1 MLSHKSSAII
11 FSISLISSL
20 NICFSQNDNIQNA
33 EDVGLRLDKFLV
45 SQMPDHSRSRIQNWI
60 RSGNILVNGLNR
72 KTGYSLEPNDEIK
85 VNPPKVVDQN
95 SDLMPEQ
102 MDLNILFE
110 DEEIVIINKPAG
122 LVVHPGTGN
131 RTGTLVNGLIDHFN
145 SLSDLNG
152 QTRPGIVHRLDADTS
167 GLMVIAKTNRA
178 HANLA
183 DQFQNRKIKKK
194 YTALTW
200 GLWTENSGEIDQ
212 PIARK
217 KQDPTSYIVSIHG
230 KSSLTKFEVE
240 KKYRHLSKVSFFPK
254 TGRTHQIRVHSA
266 YLGFPIFGDEKY
278 KFRNNHKA
286 INKNLMLHSYQ
297 IRFMIKDKKYTY
309 TALLPKYFRKLLI
322 TKRLKIPNF

>member
-1 MLSHKSSAII
+1 M
-11 FSISLISSL
+11 ISFHIH
-20 NICFSQNDNIQNA
+20 NV
-33 EDVGLRLDKFLV
+33 EDVGLRLDRFVV

-60 RSGNILVNGLNR
+60 KSGNILVNGLNR
-72 KTGYSLEPNDEIK
+72 KTGYSLELNDEIK
-85 VNPPKVVDQN
+85 VNPPEIVELN
-95 SDLMPEQ
+95 SDPIPEQ
-102 MDLNILFE
+102 MDLDILFE

-122 LVVHPGTGN
+122 LVIHPGTGN
-131 RTGTLVNGLIDHFN
+131 RTGTLVNGLIHHFN

-217 KQDPTSYIVSIHG
+217 KKDPTSYMVSKDG
-230 KSSLTKFEVE
+230 KPSLTKFEVE

-254 TGRTHQIRVHSA
+254 TGRTHQIRVHTS
-266 YLGFPIFGDEKY
+266 YSGFPIFGDVKY
-278 KFRNNHKA
+278 GGSVSKTRGFLPEFTNFYKRKMKKFNRHA
-286 INKNLMLHSYQ
+286 LH
-297 IRFMIKDKKYTY
+297 
-309 TALLPKYFRKLLI
+309 A
-322 TKRLKIPNF
+322 KRLEFTHPGTKESIFFESSLPLDFLNLINAIESFYDK

>member
-1 MLSHKSSAII
+1 M
-11 FSISLISSL
+11 IS
-20 NICFSQNDNIQNA
+20 FHIQNA

-167 GLMVIAKTNRA
+167 GIMVIAKTNMA

-183 DQFQNRKIKKK
+183 DQFQDRKIKKK
-194 YTALTW
+194 YTAITW

-278 KFRNNHKA
+278 GGGLSKTRGF
-286 INKNLMLHSYQ
+286 
-297 IRFMIKDKKYTY
+297 
-309 TALLPKYFRKLLI
+309 LPEFTHFYKQKM
-322 TKRLKIPNF
+322 KRLNRHALHATRLEFTHPATKKSIFFESPLPSDFFNLVEVIESFYDE

>member
-1 MLSHKSSAII
+1 M
-11 FSISLISSL
+11 IS
-20 NICFSQNDNIQNA
+20 FHIQNA

-95 SDLMPEQ
+95 SNLMPEQ

-167 GLMVIAKTNRA
+167 GIMVIAKTNMA

-183 DQFQNRKIKKK
+183 DQFQDRKIKKK
-194 YTALTW
+194 YTAITW

-278 KFRNNHKA
+278 GGGLSKTRGF
-286 INKNLMLHSYQ
+286 
-297 IRFMIKDKKYTY
+297 
-309 TALLPKYFRKLLI
+309 LPEFTHFYKQKM
-322 TKRLKIPNF
+322 KRLNRHALHATRLEFTHPATKKSIFFESPLPSNFFNLVEAIESFCDE

>member
-1 MLSHKSSAII
+1 M
-11 FSISLISSL
+11 IS
-20 NICFSQNDNIQNA
+20 FNIQNA

-85 VNPPKVVDQN
+85 VNPPKVIDQN

-152 QTRPGIVHRLDADTS
+152 QIRPGIVHRLDADTS
-167 GLMVIAKTNRA
+167 GIMVIAKTNMA

-183 DQFQNRKIKKK
+183 DQFQDRKIKKK
-194 YTALTW
+194 YTAITW

-278 KFRNNHKA
+278 GGGLSKTRGF
-286 INKNLMLHSYQ
+286 
-297 IRFMIKDKKYTY
+297 
-309 TALLPKYFRKLLI
+309 LPEFTHFYKQKM
-322 TKRLKIPNF
+322 KRLNRHALHATRLEFTHPATKKSIFFESPLPSDFFNLVEVIESFYDE

>member
-1 MLSHKSSAII
+1 M
-11 FSISLISSL
+11 IS
-20 NICFSQNDNIQNA
+20 FNIQNA

-95 SDLMPEQ
+95 SNLMPEQ

-167 GLMVIAKTNRA
+167 GIMVIAKTNMA

-183 DQFQNRKIKKK
+183 DQFQDRKIKKK
-194 YTALTW
+194 YTAITW

-278 KFRNNHKA
+278 GGGLSKTRGF
-286 INKNLMLHSYQ
+286 
-297 IRFMIKDKKYTY
+297 
-309 TALLPKYFRKLLI
+309 LPEFTHFYKQKM
-322 TKRLKIPNF
+322 KRLNRHALHATRLEFTHPATKKSIFFESPLPSDFFNLVEVIESFYDE

>member
-1 MLSHKSSAII
+1 M
-11 FSISLISSL
+11 IS
-20 NICFSQNDNIQNA
+20 FNIQNA

-95 SDLMPEQ
+95 SNLMPEQ

-167 GLMVIAKTNRA
+167 GIMVIAKTNMA

-183 DQFQNRKIKKK
+183 DQFRDRKIKKK
-194 YTALTW
+194 YTAITW

-278 KFRNNHKA
+278 GGGLSKTRGF
-286 INKNLMLHSYQ
+286 
-297 IRFMIKDKKYTY
+297 
-309 TALLPKYFRKLLI
+309 LPEFTHFYKQKM
-322 TKRLKIPNF
+322 KRLNRHALHATRLEFTHPATKKSIFFESPLPSDFFNLVEVIESFYDE

>member
-1 MLSHKSSAII
+1 M
-11 FSISLISSL
+11 IS
-20 NICFSQNDNIQNA
+20 FHIQNA
-33 EDVGLRLDKFLV
+33 EDVCLRLDKFLV

-85 VNPPKVVDQN
+85 VNPPKVIDQN

-167 GLMVIAKTNRA
+167 GIMVIAKTNMA

-183 DQFQNRKIKKK
+183 DQFQDRKIKKK
-194 YTALTW
+194 YTAITW

-278 KFRNNHKA
+278 GGGLSKTRGF
-286 INKNLMLHSYQ
+286 
-297 IRFMIKDKKYTY
+297 
-309 TALLPKYFRKLLI
+309 LPEFTHFYKQKM
-322 TKRLKIPNF
+322 KRLNRHALHATRLEFTHPATKKSIFFESPLPSDFFNLVEAIESFYDE

>member
-1 MLSHKSSAII
+1 M
-11 FSISLISSL
+11 IS
-20 NICFSQNDNIQNA
+20 FHIQNA
-33 EDVGLRLDKFLV
+33 EDVCLRLDKFLV

-85 VNPPKVVDQN
+85 VNPPKVIDQN

-167 GLMVIAKTNRA
+167 GIMVIAKTNMA

-183 DQFQNRKIKKK
+183 DQFQDRKIKKK
-194 YTALTW
+194 YTAITW

-278 KFRNNHKA
+278 GGGLSKTRGF
-286 INKNLMLHSYQ
+286 
-297 IRFMIKDKKYTY
+297 
-309 TALLPKYFRKLLI
+309 LPEFTHFYKQKM
-322 TKRLKIPNF
+322 KRLNRHALHATRLEFTHPATKKSIFFESPLPSDFFNLVEVIESFYDE

>member
-1 MLSHKSSAII
+1 
-11 FSISLISSL
+11 LIS
-20 NICFSQNDNIQNA
+20 FNIQNA

-95 SDLMPEQ
+95 SNLMPEQ

-167 GLMVIAKTNRA
+167 GIMVIAKTNMA

-183 DQFQNRKIKKK
+183 DQFQDRKIKKK
-194 YTALTW
+194 YTAITW

-278 KFRNNHKA
+278 GGGLSKTRGF
-286 INKNLMLHSYQ
+286 
-297 IRFMIKDKKYTY
+297 
-309 TALLPKYFRKLLI
+309 LPEFTHFYKQKM
-322 TKRLKIPNF
+322 KRLNRHALHATRLEFTHPATKKSIFFESPLPSDFFNLVEVIESFYDE

>member
-1 MLSHKSSAII
+1 M
-11 FSISLISSL
+11 IS
-20 NICFSQNDNIQNA
+20 FNIQNA

-167 GLMVIAKTNRA
+167 GIMVIAKTNMA

-183 DQFQNRKIKKK
+183 DQFQDRKIKKK
-194 YTALTW
+194 YTAITW

-278 KFRNNHKA
+278 GGGLSKTRGF
-286 INKNLMLHSYQ
+286 
-297 IRFMIKDKKYTY
+297 
-309 TALLPKYFRKLLI
+309 LPEFTHFYKQKM
-322 TKRLKIPNF
+322 KRLNRHALHATRLEFTHPATKKSIFFESPLPSDFFNLVEVIESFYDE

>member
-1 MLSHKSSAII
+1 M
-11 FSISLISSL
+11 IS
-20 NICFSQNDNIQNA
+20 FNIQNA

-167 GLMVIAKTNRA
+167 GIMVIAKTNMA

-183 DQFQNRKIKKK
+183 DQFQDRKIKKK
-194 YTALTW
+194 YTAITW

-278 KFRNNHKA
+278 GGGLSKTRGF
-286 INKNLMLHSYQ
+286 
-297 IRFMIKDKKYTY
+297 
-309 TALLPKYFRKLLI
+309 LPEFTHFYKQKM
-322 TKRLKIPNF
+322 KRLNRHALHATRLEFTHPATKKSIFFESPLPSNFFNLVEAIESFYDE

>member
-1 MLSHKSSAII
+1 M
-11 FSISLISSL
+11 IS
-20 NICFSQNDNIQNA
+20 FNIQNA

-167 GLMVIAKTNRA
+167 GIMVIAKTNMA

-183 DQFQNRKIKKK
+183 DQFQDRKIKKK
-194 YTALTW
+194 YTAITW

-278 KFRNNHKA
+278 GGGLSKTRGF
-286 INKNLMLHSYQ
+286 
-297 IRFMIKDKKYTY
+297 
-309 TALLPKYFRKLLI
+309 LPEFTHFYKQKM
-322 TKRLKIPNF
+322 KRLNRHALHATRLEFTHPATKKSIFFESPLPSDFFNLVEAIEPFYDE

>member
-1 MLSHKSSAII
+1 M
-11 FSISLISSL
+11 IS
-20 NICFSQNDNIQNA
+20 FNIQNA

-95 SDLMPEQ
+95 SNLMPEQ

-167 GLMVIAKTNRA
+167 GIMVIAKTNMA

-183 DQFQNRKIKKK
+183 DQFQDRKIKKK
-194 YTALTW
+194 YTAITW

-278 KFRNNHKA
+278 GGGLSKTRGF
-286 INKNLMLHSYQ
+286 
-297 IRFMIKDKKYTY
+297 
-309 TALLPKYFRKLLI
+309 LPEFTHFYKQKM
-322 TKRLKIPNF
+322 KRLNRHALHATRLEFTHPTTKKSIFFESPLPSDFFNLVEVIESFYDE

>member
-1 MLSHKSSAII
+1 M
-11 FSISLISSL
+11 IS
-20 NICFSQNDNIQNA
+20 FHIQNA

-95 SDLMPEQ
+95 SNLMPEQ

-167 GLMVIAKTNRA
+167 GIMVIAKTNMA

-183 DQFQNRKIKKK
+183 DQFQDQKIKKK
-194 YTALTW
+194 YTAITW

-278 KFRNNHKA
+278 GGGLSKTRGF
-286 INKNLMLHSYQ
+286 
-297 IRFMIKDKKYTY
+297 
-309 TALLPKYFRKLLI
+309 LPEFTHFYKQKM
-322 TKRLKIPNF
+322 KRLNRHALHATRLEFTHPATKKSIFFESPLPSDFFNLVEVIESFYDE

>member
-1 MLSHKSSAII
+1 
-11 FSISLISSL
+11 LIS
-20 NICFSQNDNIQNA
+20 FNIQNA

-167 GLMVIAKTNRA
+167 GIMVIAKTNVA

-183 DQFQNRKIKKK
+183 DQFQDRKIKKK
-194 YTALTW
+194 YTAITW

-278 KFRNNHKA
+278 GGGLSKTRGF
-286 INKNLMLHSYQ
+286 
-297 IRFMIKDKKYTY
+297 
-309 TALLPKYFRKLLI
+309 LPEFTHFYKQKM
-322 TKRLKIPNF
+322 KRLNRHALHATRLEFTHPATKKSIFFESPLPSDFFNLVEAIEPFYDE

>member
-1 MLSHKSSAII
+1 
-11 FSISLISSL
+11 LIS
-20 NICFSQNDNIQNA
+20 FHIQNA

-95 SDLMPEQ
+95 SNLMPEQ

-167 GLMVIAKTNRA
+167 GIMVIAKTNMA

-183 DQFQNRKIKKK
+183 DQFQDQKIKKK
-194 YTALTW
+194 YTAITW

-278 KFRNNHKA
+278 GGGLSKTRGF
-286 INKNLMLHSYQ
+286 
-297 IRFMIKDKKYTY
+297 
-309 TALLPKYFRKLLI
+309 LPEFTHFYKQKM
-322 TKRLKIPNF
+322 KRLNRHALHATRLEFTHPATKKSIFFESPLPSDFFNLVEVIESFYDE